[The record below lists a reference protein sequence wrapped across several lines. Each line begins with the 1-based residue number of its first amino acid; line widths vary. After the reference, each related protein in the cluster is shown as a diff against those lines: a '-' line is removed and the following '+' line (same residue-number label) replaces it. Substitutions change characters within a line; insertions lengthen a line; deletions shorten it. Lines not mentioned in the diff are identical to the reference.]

1 MKKIVFIINAIS
13 NQRCI
18 KRVNEF
24 VDNGFDVVAYGF
36 SRKVEM
42 HNTIKVNL
50 QIAGEYS
57 NTLPYSKRLL
67 ILWHGIRGIINRH
80 RNEDVVYYLF
90 GLDISMV
97 FKLICDKP
105 FVYEESDLT
114 HTYINNRLI
123 RHSLEIIDRQI
134 IKRSILAVF
143 TSEGFMRYHFKD
155 HVPANVCLVENKL
168 NPAILDYAVRQKK
181 PFDKSNISIGFVG
194 GPRFKSIYHFIDVF
208 CRNYPQFNFHV
219 FGGPIPAEFEPL
231 RNYPNCVFHGFFKNP
246 DDLPEIYSS
255 IDVVLST
262 YDVEYDNVKYA
273 EPNKLYESI
282 YFETPII
289 VSSDTFLAEK
299 VRRLG
304 VGYDIDPLNEQSIV
318 DFVKEL
324 SEEKVAICQSNAQKI
339 SKRDLISINDHLFE
353 KLKSAVSSIS

>member
-1 MKKIVFIINAIS
+1 MKFIFIVPSVNDSHVRNRILEFID
-13 NQRCI
+13 
-18 KRVNEF
+18 KGNE
-24 VDNGFDVVAYGF
+24 VIVYGFDRNN
-36 SRKVEM
+36 RK
-42 HNTIKVNL
+42 KSS
-50 QIAGEYS
+50 Q
-57 NTLPYSKRLL
+57 LPYEIIVLGTLTDNSYKDRIQLYRKEFKRIGKKYNPKEVIFFLC
-67 ILWHGIRGIINRH
+67 
-80 RNEDVVYYLF
+80 
-90 GLDISMV
+90 GLDIALFFHFV
-97 FKLICDKP
+97 NPKFKY
-105 FVYEESDLT
+105 VYEECDLT
-114 HTYINNRLI
+114 HTYTKLKVPLEWMDKWII
-123 RHSLEIIDRQI
+123 R
-134 IKRSILAVF
+134 RSILTVT